1 MKRILS
7 IFMVL
12 AMFFALATTP
22 TEVAAATNT
31 EVTESETAPIDG
43 VTVGFNEI
51 MFNSDYPTVEL
62 FDIIYI
68 GDYVTVD
75 GGAIT
80 DGEVT
85 FESIGQD
92 ISENPSAG
100 IIDVYADGMAEVIR
114 AGDVTIKVSR
124 ITTEGTQDE
133 HDYILISFKVDGE
146 AISGISTDHQRVEL
160 VPGETAVVTV
170 SAQPSILSDDS
181 LYESISYLAEVDYD
195 VFECERIYYDKVT
208 GEAVNFSAE
217 DLAAVKGSFNY
228 VWKGELLI
236 TGIEVG
242 EGNLFI
248 HDHTNSFETM
258 VRIQVVEEVVE
269 EEEPP
274 VVEEEKPADPT
285 PTPKTEE
292 KAKPSTSPI
301 TGLIDNTTFFVLV
314 ALAALS
320 GVALVKLNKKK
331 HN

>member
-1 MKRILS
+1 MKRLLS

-12 AMFFALATTP
+12 AMFFALTTTP
-22 TEVAAATNT
+22 TGVAAATNT
-31 EVTESETAPIDG
+31 EVTESETAPIEG
-43 VTVGFNEI
+43 VSIEFNQSV
-51 MFNSDYPTVEL
+51 FDLDYPTVEL

-68 GDYVTVD
+68 SDYITVD
-75 GGAIT
+75 GGAT
-80 DGEVT
+80 AEGEVT
-85 FESIGQD
+85 YESVGQD

-146 AISGISTDHQRVEL
+146 AISGISTDRQRVEL
-160 VPGETAVVTV
+160 VPGETTVVTV

-217 DLAAVKGSFNY
+217 DLAAVKGPFNY

-236 TGIEVG
+236 TAIEVG

-258 VRIQVVEEVVE
+258 VRVEVVEEVVE
-269 EEEPP
+269 EKP
-274 VVEEEKPADPT
+274 VVEEEKPAEPT
-285 PTPKTEE
+285 PTPKVEE
-292 KAKPSTSPI
+292 KVQASTSPI

-331 HN
+331 HS